1 MPKPRTSA
9 SESEAPPVRLRLKLR
24 TIDDCASELAR
35 LYRSAKA
42 GQIETQDASRLA
54 NMLSILSR
62 MIEGGE
68 LERRVLALEESEGK
82 HASLH

>member
-1 MPKPRTSA
+1 MTKPRTTA
-9 SESEAPPVRLRLKLR
+9 SESAAPRLRLKLR
-24 TIDDCASELAR
+24 TIDDCAAELAR
-35 LYRSAKA
+35 LYRAAKA

-68 LERRVLALEESEGK
+68 LERRITALEESEGR
-82 HASLH
+82 HAAIH